1 MHNDFYT
8 FCRRAQY
15 IRRQCSAFREKDI
28 NLFVHRYLAI
38 GTQEEP
44 ADDTGDAKMIAAD
57 DQAEDNDDKPL
68 KGRLAG
74 EARAQVVQDRRDAG
88 NHDDGLLCLRTC
100 HHPGAN

>member
-1 MHNDFYT
+1 M
-8 FCRRAQY
+8 
-15 IRRQCSAFREKDI
+15 
-28 NLFVHRYLAI
+28 HRYLTI

-100 HHPGAN
+100 HHPGANWSERPTSCYRWRMCHTEREKPIENF